1 MLDVERINESYG
13 TVNCRPSHGLRMA
26 YLPRAEIDFD
36 YTPLD

>member
-13 TVNCRPSHGLRMA
+13 TINCRPHDGLRMT
-26 YLPRAEIDFD
+26 YLPRGEIDFD